1 MAHRINRVRNL
12 VIANTDVGGEVPDA
26 DVATSNFPNGE
37 KWPVPGVLIQEIGS
51 PRDSQID
58 TQDLFFQV
66 RCYGVSSTVA
76 EALFQTVRTA
86 LTAFKEFGVR
96 SPDDHTA
103 HKAVLS
109 PFGIYWISEEVGAQ
123 EVPEPNSGRRGTIVI
138 MGTFRAEFKAT

>member
-1 MAHRINRVRNL
+1 MTNRINRIRNL
-12 VIANTDVGGEVPDA
+12 VIANADVGNLVPDA

-37 KWPVPGVLIQEIGS
+37 KWPVPSVLIQELGS
-51 PRDSQID
+51 PRDSHVD

-76 EALFQTVRTA
+76 ETLFQAVRTA
-86 LTAFKEFGVR
+86 LTAFPEFGVR

-103 HKAVLS
+103 QKAVLS

-123 EVPEPNSGRRGTIVI
+123 EVPEPNSGRRATIVI